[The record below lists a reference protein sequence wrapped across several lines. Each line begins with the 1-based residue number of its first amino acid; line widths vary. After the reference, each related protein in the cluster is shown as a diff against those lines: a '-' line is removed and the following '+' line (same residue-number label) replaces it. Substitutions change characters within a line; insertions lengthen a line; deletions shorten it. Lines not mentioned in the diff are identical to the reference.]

1 MVAFQFSKN
10 SLNLILSTLW
20 SLFGFQIFNDFE
32 KRERSVRYSFLSG
45 SLSQRT
51 CPGQMTT
58 LWWPASSHM
67 DITSH
72 YAFFA
77 STRNSWMEL
86 FPANFANVLFKLIF
100 QRKEQIRYKTLTQS
114 PKNLHRSL
122 PRPGTR
128 SAHCRGKTPQTYKT
142 KFLKLQSKS
151 IKTFIFVET
160 DLILSEHRTGSVP
173 F

>member
-1 MVAFQFSKN
+1 MLKLTLRHFGRFSVFKN

-20 SLFGFQIFNDFE
+20 SLFGFQISNDFE

-86 FPANFANVLFKLIF
+86 FPANFCQCIVQINFKRKGTDRVQNSDLILKRIYIGVF
-100 QRKEQIRYKTLTQS
+100 CDQARALRTVAGKHRK
-114 PKNLHRSL
+114 
-122 PRPGTR
+122 
-128 SAHCRGKTPQTYKT
+128 CT
-142 KFLKLQSKS
+142 KRNLKLQSKS
-151 IKTFIFVET
+151 IKLLFLLKQI
-160 DLILSEHRTGSVP
+160 
-173 F
+173 

>member
-20 SLFGFQIFNDFE
+20 SLFGFQISNDFE

-86 FPANFANVLFKLIF
+86 FPANFCQCIVQINFK
-100 QRKEQIRYKTLTQS
+100 RK
-114 PKNLHRSL
+114 
-122 PRPGTR
+122 GTDQVQN
-128 SAHCRGKTPQTYKT
+128 S
-142 KFLKLQSKS
+142 
-151 IKTFIFVET
+151 
-160 DLILSEHRTGSVP
+160 DLILKRIYIGVFCDQARALRTVAGKHRKCTKRNSK
-173 F
+173 

>member
-1 MVAFQFSKN
+1 ME
-10 SLNLILSTLW
+10 STLVKLSFKRTLCFRIQYSVASFG
-20 SLFGFQIFNDFE
+20 SLFVKEKDPLEVRASQDFLSNSPKACINFRHFRSTFGFRLKFNYFE
-32 KRERSVRYSFLSG
+32 KRERSVRYSFLTG

-86 FPANFANVLFKLIF
+86 FPANFCQCIV
-100 QRKEQIRYKTLTQS
+100 QI
-114 PKNLHRSL
+114 N
-122 PRPGTR
+122 
-128 SAHCRGKTPQTYKT
+128 
-142 KFLKLQSKS
+142 F
-151 IKTFIFVET
+151 
-160 DLILSEHRTGSVP
+160 
-173 F
+173 